1 MVAASAT
8 VILNDIFLSN
18 ASTDPLPPGL
28 SDFRPGRANSPGS
41 HQFLTARVNRSFSTA
56 VAGLDG
62 RGPEKKGSKQS
73 K

>member
-1 MVAASAT
+1 VAASAT

-28 SDFRPGRANSPGS
+28 SDFRPGRANIPGVP
-41 HQFLTARVNRSFSTA
+41 HRFLTARVNRSFSTA
-56 VAGLDG
+56 VAGLG
-62 RGPEKKGSKQS
+62 WRRQEKKCSKQS